1 MNVLETWCCLLFRS
15 LPKATLEEWLGSD
28 LEEGLPSLNVA
39 LPLDTGDEMASKTA
53 FDLLKDADEV
63 LAKEY
68 YWDMKKGRLRPKPVN
83 TNNLKLAAGLD
94 RTVQAAEGRQPSA
107 FASIAVGGMLGF
119 CIAAV
124 FFYKSRARSPAFSSR

>member
-15 LPKATLEEWLGSD
+15 LPKATLEEWLDSG
-28 LEEGLPSLNVA
+28 LEEGIPSLNIA

-53 FDLLKDADEV
+53 FELLREADET

-68 YWDMKKGRLRPKPVN
+68 YWNMKKGRLRPKPVV
-83 TNNLKLAAGLD
+83 TTKPAAVI
-94 RTVQAAEGRQPSA
+94 RTIRAVEGRQPGT
-107 FASIAVGGMLGF
+107 FASMVVSGMIGF

-124 FFYKSRARSPAFSSR
+124 FFSKARIRTAFLRSG